1 MNDLADRTIL
11 VTGASKGIG
20 AAIVRAL
27 GERGAYVI
35 AHYGT
40 DEAGAAEATATIASD
55 RKLLIRA
62 DLGDSQA
69 PAQVWHDAV
78 AWRGGIDVL
87 VNNAAIMSESALE
100 GPDEDWSRT
109 WDEML
114 RVNVLAPADL
124 MRSAVRHF
132 GERGGGTLITLS
144 SWAAQRGA
152 GNPKLVGY
160 AATKAA
166 VRSVTQTIARNYAA
180 RGVLAYV
187 VAPGIVRT
195 RMSEISAAST
205 GGEDAV
211 TAGLAMRE
219 WVPPAEVAEL
229 VCFLASGRAR
239 HLTGATLDVNGAS
252 YIR

>member
-1 MNDLADRTIL
+1 VELADRTIL

-20 AAIVRAL
+20 AAIARAL
-27 GERGAYVI
+27 GERGAAVV
-35 AHYGT
+35 AHFGS
-40 DEAGAAEATATIASD
+40 DEAGAAEATAAIPHE
-55 RKLLIRA
+55 RKLLVQA
-62 DLGDSQA
+62 DLADAEA
-69 PAQVWHDAV
+69 PARLWREAV
-78 AWRGGIDVL
+78 AWRGGVDVL

-100 GPDEDWSRT
+100 APDEEWSRT

-114 RVNVLAPADL
+114 RVNVVAPANL
-124 MRSAVRHF
+124 MRDAVRHF

-166 VRSVTQTIARNYAA
+166 VRSMTQTIARNYAA

-205 GGEDAV
+205 GGEEAL

-219 WVPPAEVAEL
+219 WVPPAEVADL
-229 VCFLASGRAR
+229 VCFLATGRVR

>member
-1 MNDLADRTIL
+1 MPLSGRTVL

-20 AAIVRAL
+20 AAIARAL
-27 GERGAYVI
+27 GERGAAVA
-35 AHYGT
+35 AHYGS
-40 DEAGAAEATATIASD
+40 DEAGAAEATAAISD
-55 RKLLIRA
+55 ERKLLVQA
-62 DLGDSQA
+62 DLGD
-69 PAQVWHDAV
+69 PAAV
-78 AWRGGIDVL
+78 ARLWREATHWRGGVDVL
-87 VNNAAIMSESALE
+87 VNNAAVMTESALE
-100 GPDEDWSRT
+100 GTDEEWDGA

-114 RVNVLAPADL
+114 RVNVLAPASL
-124 MRSAVRHF
+124 MRDAVRHF

-144 SWAAQRGA
+144 SWAAQRGS

-180 RGVLAYV
+180 QGILAYV

-205 GGEDAV
+205 GGEEAV

-219 WVPPAEVAEL
+219 WVPPEDVADL
-229 VCFLASGRAR
+229 VAFLATGRVR
-239 HLTGATLDVNGAS
+239 HLTGSTLDVNGAS